1 MIYKPGFKTLIS
13 QIYVPDDPHIDTD
26 VQFGVTRALLGDY
39 VRHEEASPQ
48 LGLAA
53 PWYSL
58 NQRFTLEPGEASRPR
73 PPIRGKAAAPPVTAR
88 RS

>member
-1 MIYKPGFKTLIS
+1 
-13 QIYVPDDPHIDTD
+13 VPDDEHIETD

-39 VRHEEASPQ
+39 VRHDEANAE

-58 NQRFTLEPGEASRPR
+58 DQRFLERGEAQRPK
-73 PPIRGKAAAPPVTAR
+73 PPIRSKATEPV
-88 RS
+88 S